1 MPFDDESRSVIYGLV
16 ASVPPFDVQEA
27 TDQSEILRWVN
38 SGAPLFR
45 TVSPATLARHLVVY
59 FVPLDEASR
68 AVLLVDHVKA
78 KLWLPPGGHVDD
90 GEDPRRAVGRE
101 AAEELGITAK
111 FHDGFGGDAPF
122 FMTVTQTRGEHS
134 HTDVTMWFV
143 LMADRDTAIEADP
156 REFTAVRWFRFDK
169 PAEWA
174 AGRFDPQMHR
184 FISKLTNVLDTAMP
198 TS

>member
-1 MPFDDESRSVIYGLV
+1 MPFGDESRSVVCDLV
-16 ASVPPFDVQEA
+16 AGVSPFDVQEA
-27 TDQSEILRWVN
+27 ADQSEILQWVN

-45 TVSPATLARHLVVY
+45 IASPATPARHLVVY

-90 GEDPRRAVGRE
+90 GEDPRRAVERE

-122 FMTVTQTRGEHS
+122 FMTVARTRGEHS
-134 HTDVTMWFV
+134 HTDVTLWFV
-143 LMADRDTAIEADP
+143 LMADRDTVIEADP
-156 REFTAVRWFRFDK
+156 REFTAARWFRFDE
-169 PAEWA
+169 PAEWT

-184 FISKLTNVLDTAMP
+184 FISKLTNVLDTAVAA
-198 TS
+198 S